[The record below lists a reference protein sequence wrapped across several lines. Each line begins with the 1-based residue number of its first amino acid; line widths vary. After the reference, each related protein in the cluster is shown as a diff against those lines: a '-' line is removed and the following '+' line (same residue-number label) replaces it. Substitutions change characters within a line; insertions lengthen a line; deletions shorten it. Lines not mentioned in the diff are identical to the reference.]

1 MQKYRKVEIQLTV
14 ASMQAQCKVV
24 AVLLHFFFM
33 SSFSWMLMEGIL
45 LYFQSVRAVKGDVN
59 FKLMLGWCKL
69 NGDQKSHGADKP
81 FKFANDI

>member
-1 MQKYRKVEIQLTV
+1 MPKYKLIQLRIETNF
-14 ASMQAQCKVV
+14 QPLCKAI

-59 FKLMLGWCKL
+59 FKLMIGW
-69 NGDQKSHGADKP
+69 
-81 FKFANDI
+81 